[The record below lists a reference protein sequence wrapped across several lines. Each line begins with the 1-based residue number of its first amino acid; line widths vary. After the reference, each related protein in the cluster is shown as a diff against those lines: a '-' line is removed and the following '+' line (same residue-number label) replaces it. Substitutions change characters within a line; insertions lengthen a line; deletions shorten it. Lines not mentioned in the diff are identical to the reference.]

1 MLRRWGGGVTRNT
14 VLEARK
20 GRETDSPLGCW
31 REGGQ
36 SPQPR
41 GADGL
46 LAPRP
51 VHQARVTC
59 HSHRTGAAPAPLRF
73 VPSTYTWLGP
83 AGPGWARLPPDPS
96 SPAVAEGW
104 GLSPAGWFWASH
116 PLSGL
121 LTGFW
126 LGGTGGKWVGRST
139 PSFRLFLCLGLHLHS
154 GCVCSV
160 WP

>member
-1 MLRRWGGGVTRNT
+1 MRNT

-31 REGGQ
+31 REGSQ

-51 VHQARVTC
+51 VRQARVTC
-59 HSHRTGAAPAPLRF
+59 HSSHRTGAAPAPLRF

-83 AGPGWARLPPDPS
+83 AGPACPQIRPHLLWPR
-96 SPAVAEGW
+96 
-104 GLSPAGWFWASH
+104 AG
-116 PLSGL
+116 
-121 LTGFW
+121 
-126 LGGTGGKWVGRST
+126 V
-139 PSFRLFLCLGLHLHS
+139 
-154 GCVCSV
+154 
-160 WP
+160 